1 MLTGAQTTPVVSP
14 SNRWWRRPG
23 AAVVTAVA
31 FGVAALGYRVAVLLA
46 GAPPTNSDEGTMG
59 LAALH
64 IGQGRGLPVYFYG
77 QNYMGTLEAYL
88 AAPLVALA
96 NGSVLAL
103 RLPNLLLFAA
113 FLAAMWAMTRRL
125 YSPWFA
131 TFVVGLLALG
141 SDRILKNQLIS
152 GGGYPEINPA
162 GAALMLLA
170 VALAAGGW
178 AGTAGGPATITG
190 GRAGTVGGRATI
202 TNGQASTTGGRAGTT
217 GGRAGTTGGRAG
229 TTGGRAGTTG
239 DQVSTM
245 GDQVSTMGDQV
256 STTGGHPSTTRSH
269 ASMRGG
275 RARIAGYAAFGLLT
289 GLMVWVD
296 WLVLPY
302 LAAATAVLLLKRP
315 DRRGWIALAG
325 GALVGVAPLLI
336 HDLTSSWKHSAIPT
350 FFGLNGGGP
359 DASWADQLHGG
370 VLTGI
375 PLATGMCAAGR
386 CEPWQLWWAPV
397 WLLLLAAAGYGAWRA
412 FRNDPDRVRA
422 AGRLALVA
430 AALVSLLV
438 YARSNA
444 AGATP
449 MESGRYLHCLLI
461 STPAVLWPLWS
472 LRGRATRWLGAA
484 GLAVICAFA
493 LVATGMVVRELPRIA
508 AVDDRQPGL
517 LAELDRRGVTTV
529 YSEYWTCNYI
539 AYISAER
546 VRCAVIGADLKPGF
560 DRYQPYKRAVAAAP
574 TRTFALP
581 TDSAESRAVRDYLD
595 TRRIAYESIVVSGY
609 DLYQPATRVDLPLPD

>member
-1 MLTGAQTTPVVSP
+1 VAILTGAQTSTPAASP
-14 SNRWWRRPG
+14 ATGRRRPG
-23 AAVVTAVA
+23 AAVLTAFA
-31 FGVAALGYRVAVLLA
+31 LGLAGLGYRIAVLLA

-64 IGQGRGLPVYFYG
+64 IGQGNGLPVYFYG

-113 FLAAMWAMTRRL
+113 FLAAMWALTKRL

-131 TFVVGLLALG
+131 TFVVGVLALG

-162 GAALMLLA
+162 GAALLLLA
-170 VALAAGGW
+170 VGLAVRPR
-178 AGTAGGPATITG
+178 T
-190 GRAGTVGGRATI
+190 
-202 TNGQASTTGGRAGTT
+202 
-217 GGRAGTTGGRAG
+217 
-229 TTGGRAGTTG
+229 
-239 DQVSTM
+239 
-245 GDQVSTMGDQV
+245 
-256 STTGGHPSTTRSH
+256 
-269 ASMRGG
+269 
-275 RARIAGYAAFGLLT
+275 AGYAAFGLIA
-289 GLMVWVD
+289 GLMLWVD

-302 LAAATAVLLLKRP
+302 LAAASCVLLMKKAAKRA
-315 DRRGWIALAG
+315 WIALAG
-325 GALVGVAPLLI
+325 GVLVGAAPLLI
-336 HDLTSSWKHSAIPT
+336 HDLTSPWRHSAVPT
-350 FFGLNGGGP
+350 FLGLNGGGVE
-359 DASWADQLHGG
+359 ASWGERLHGG

-375 PLATGMCAAGR
+375 PLATGMCAPGR
-386 CEPWQLWWAPV
+386 CEPWQLWWAPA
-397 WLLLLAAAGYGAWRA
+397 WLALLAIAGYTAWRA
-412 FRNDPDRVRA
+412 FRTQPDRVRA
-422 AGRLALVA
+422 AGRLALVG

-444 AGATP
+444 AGNTP

-461 STPAVLWPLWS
+461 STPAILWPLWT
-472 LRGRATRWLGAA
+472 LRGRTTRWLGVA
-484 GLAVICAFA
+484 GLAVVCAFS

-508 AVDDRQPGL
+508 AVDDRQVGL
-517 LAELDRRGVTTV
+517 LAELDRRGVTDV
-529 YSEYWTCNYI
+529 YSEYWTCDYV

-546 VRCAVIGADLKPGF
+546 VRCAVIAADLTPGF
-560 DRYQPYKRAVAAAP
+560 DRYQPYEKAVAAAP

-581 TDSAESRAVRDYLD
+581 TGSAESQAVREYLD
-595 TRRIAYESIVVSGY
+595 SRDLAYTAAEVSGY